1 MHIIKSPLYPKK
13 NNLVLDAFYP
23 TFIKWIRFLCYM
35 MQHHLTCACQAVYP
49 SCVSFFFFQ
58 PHSLVT
64 MNSLIEEILGPLQY
78 NIHGDE
84 ACQEKS
90 YNDDLLQSMALD
102 VDNMNLMLSN
112 HGMFDDMM
120 LDDKFY
126 PDTATTTTTINDTT
140 LQQVLIDGLTM
151 LPPPSLSA
159 SSIFEESS
167 SSLTYIT
174 GDGGETET
182 EATSLGYHSSP
193 SLSSSDLMELP
204 SSVLPPSSQEN
215 DTWASFFHHEDDD
228 DDNDATSTGVLQERE
243 QHMSLPGPTVSLS
256 SSFTTSH
263 PEMLIRNR
271 GEEYT
276 VIIMS
281 GRVAQKSYGTEKR

>member
-1 MHIIKSPLYPKK
+1 MDPLFVLHDATSF
-13 NNLVLDAFYP
+13 NLRLP
-23 TFIKWIRFLCYM
+23 SCLSFLC
-35 MQHHLTCACQAVYP
+35 LF
-49 SCVSFFFFQ
+49 FFFFQ

-84 ACQEKS
+84 ACQDKP

-126 PDTATTTTTINDTT
+126 PDTATTTTTTINDTT

-228 DDNDATSTGVLQERE
+228 DDAATTGVLQEQE